1 MNRYFQSFVPA
12 FLYDMWLGYLYSPF
26 VGEPDCSSEF
36 LQIKLK
42 KPDIPGIDNERW

>member
-26 VGEPDCSSEF
+26 AGEPDCSSDF
-36 LQIKLK
+36 YK
-42 KPDIPGIDNERW
+42 